1 MKFTLHCSPYD
12 FDEVVS
18 RGIYADRHG
27 FDQYWI
33 AENQFIH
40 LDPYVCLALVASKT
54 SRTKLATGVTNPV
67 FRHPSAI
74 AGAMACIDI
83 LSGGRALL
91 CLGSGDTPVYMAGL
105 KAASIG
111 EMEQAVRLIKSLTAG
126 LPTKVE
132 NREVVMKISKRPLPV
147 YLAAEGPKTLRAAGR
162 VADGVL
168 IGSGFD
174 KTVMAWAL
182 DNIRKGA
189 KEAGRDFSEIEV
201 MAAGLV
207 NIAKDRKEARDG
219 VRGRL
224 ANRAHHNFRFTYE
237 TVPTE
242 HLEEVKNWMKLFDI
256 DNALNESKQRKLIPE
271 YLVDRFSITGTVQ
284 DVINEVERIRKL
296 DINHI
301 MIDPPFTGYE
311 KVMKTFAEE
320 VIPRFT

>member
-18 RGIYADRHG
+18 RGIYADKNG
-27 FDQYWI
+27 FEQYWI

-40 LDPYVCLALVASKT
+40 LDPYVCLALCASKT
-54 SRTKLATGVTNPV
+54 SRVKLATGVTNTV
-67 FRHPSAI
+67 FRHPSTI
-74 AGAMACIDI
+74 AGAMACIDR

-105 KAASIG
+105 KAASVR
-111 EMEQAVRLIKSLTAG
+111 EMEDAVRLIKSLTAG
-126 LPTKVE
+126 VPTKVE
-132 NREVVMKISKRPLPV
+132 KREVVMKISKRTLPV
-147 YLAAEGPKTLRAAGR
+147 YLAAEGPKTLQAAGR

-168 IGSGFD
+168 IGAGFEPEVI
-174 KTVMAWAL
+174 KWAL
-182 DNIRKGA
+182 GSLEEGA
-189 KEAGRDFSEIEV
+189 KQAGRRLSDVEI

-237 TVPTE
+237 TVPAE

-256 DNALNESKQRKLIPE
+256 DDALNEAKQRERLPE
-271 YLVDRFSITGTVQ
+271 YLVDRFSLTGTVQ
-284 DVINEVERIRKL
+284 DVTNAVENIRRL
-296 DINHI
+296 GIDHI

-311 KVMKTFAEE
+311 KVMRAFAEE
-320 VIPRFT
+320 VMPRFS

>member
-18 RGIYADRHG
+18 RGIYADKNG
-27 FDQYWI
+27 FEQYWI

-40 LDPYVCLALVASKT
+40 LDPYVCLALCASKT
-54 SRTKLATGVTNPV
+54 SRVKLATGVTNTV
-67 FRHPSAI
+67 FRHPSTI
-74 AGAMACIDI
+74 AGAMACIDR

-105 KAASIG
+105 KAASVR
-111 EMEQAVRLIKSLTAG
+111 EMEDAVRLIKSLTAG
-126 LPTKVE
+126 IPTKVE
-132 NREVVMKISKRPLPV
+132 KREVVMNISKRTLPV
-147 YLAAEGPKTLRAAGR
+147 YLAAEGPKTLQAAGR

-168 IGSGFD
+168 IGAGFD
-174 KTVMAWAL
+174 PEVIKWAL
-182 DNIRKGA
+182 GNLGEGA
-189 KEAGRDFSEIEV
+189 KQAGRRLSDVEI

-237 TVPTE
+237 TVPSE

-256 DNALNESKQRKLIPE
+256 DQALNEAKQRELLPE
-271 YLVDRFSITGTVQ
+271 YLVDRFSLTGTVQ
-284 DVINEVERIRKL
+284 DVANAVENIRKL
-296 DINHI
+296 GINHI

-311 KVMKTFAEE
+311 KVMKVFAED
-320 VIPRFT
+320 VMPRFT

>member
-12 FDEVVS
+12 FEEVVS
-18 RGIYADRHG
+18 RGIYADKNA
-27 FDQYWI
+27 FEQYWI

-40 LDPYVCLALVASKT
+40 LDPYVCLVLCASKT
-54 SRTKLATGVTNPV
+54 SRVKLATGVTNTV
-67 FRHPSAI
+67 FRHPSTI
-74 AGAMACIDI
+74 AGAMACIDR

-105 KAASIG
+105 KAASVR
-111 EMEQAVRLIKSLTAG
+111 EMEDAVRLIKSLTAG
-126 LPTKVE
+126 VPTKVE
-132 NREVVMKISKRPLPV
+132 KREVVMKISKRPLPV
-147 YLAAEGPKTLRAAGR
+147 YLAAEGPKTLQAAGR

-168 IGSGFD
+168 IGAGFD
-174 KTVMAWAL
+174 PEVIKWAL
-182 DNIRKGA
+182 NCLEEGA
-189 KEAGRDFSEIEV
+189 KHVGRRLSDVEI

-237 TVPTE
+237 TVPYE

-256 DNALNESKQRKLIPE
+256 DDALNEAKQRKLLPE
-271 YLVDRFSITGTVQ
+271 YLVDRFSLTGTVQ
-284 DVINEVERIRKL
+284 DVINAVENIRKL
-296 DINHI
+296 GIDHI

-311 KVMKTFAEE
+311 KVMRTFAEE
-320 VIPRFT
+320 VMPRFR

>member
-12 FDEVVS
+12 FEEVVS
-18 RGIYADRHG
+18 RGIYADQHG

-74 AGAMACIDI
+74 AGGMACIDL

-105 KAASIG
+105 KAASVQ
-111 EMEQAVRLIKSLTAG
+111 EMEDAVRLIKRLTAG

-132 NREVVMKISKRPLPV
+132 KREVVMKISKRALPV

-168 IGSGFD
+168 MGSGFD
-174 KTVMAWAL
+174 KGVIKWAL
-182 DNIRKGA
+182 DNIKEGS
-189 KEAGRDFSEIEV
+189 KEAGRSISEIEV
-201 MAAGLV
+201 MGAGLV

-237 TVPTE
+237 TVPPE
-242 HLEEVKNWMKLFDI
+242 HLEEVKNWMKLFDL
-256 DNALNESKQRKLIPE
+256 DNALNEGRQRELLPE

-284 DVINEVERIRKL
+284 EVINEVEGIRKL
-296 DINHI
+296 GIDHI

-311 KVMKTFAEE
+311 KVMHTFAEE
-320 VIPRFT
+320 VVPRFN

>member
-18 RGIYADRHG
+18 RGIYADQHK
-27 FDQYWI
+27 FDEYWV

-54 SRTKLATGVTNPV
+54 SRVKLATGVTNPV
-67 FRHPSAI
+67 FRHASTI

-105 KAASIG
+105 TAASIRD
-111 EMEQAVRLIKSLTAG
+111 MEGAIRLIRSLTSG
-126 LPTKVE
+126 SPTKVA
-132 NREVVMKISKRPLPV
+132 NREVVMKISKRQLPV
-147 YLAAEGPKTLRAAGR
+147 YLAAEGPKTLQAAGR

-168 IGSGFD
+168 IGAGFD
-174 KTVMAWAL
+174 RDVITWAI
-182 DNIRKGA
+182 NNVKEGA
-189 KEAGRDFSEIEV
+189 KQAGRNLSEIKIMV
-201 MAAGLV
+201 AGLV
-207 NIAKDRKEARDG
+207 NIAKNKKEARDG
-219 VRGRL
+219 IRGRL

-237 TVPTE
+237 TVPPE

-256 DNALNESKQRKLIPE
+256 DNALNEPRQRELLPE
-271 YLVDRFSITGTVQ
+271 YLVDRFSLTGTVQ
-284 DVINEVERIRKL
+284 DVINGVENIRKL
-296 DINHI
+296 GIEHI

-311 KVMKTFAEE
+311 KVMRTFAEE
-320 VIPRFT
+320 IMPRFD